1 MRSRPMLQV
10 WQKADANE
18 SEEAS
23 ILADWCWYS
32 WPIDQG
38 GCGVQLELHV
48 DIVVIIVVMI
58 KIKDLKSGRIS
69 CDNFVV
75 VAIIVLSSLSS
86 LSSSS

>member
-10 WQKADANE
+10 WQKADVNE

-48 DIVVIIVVMI
+48 DIVVIDLVV
-58 KIKDLKSGRIS
+58 LLLFY
-69 CDNFVV
+69 CDYCFLVMV
-75 VAIIVLSSLSS
+75 VADVLLIVSFRCCIVFVFL
-86 LSSSS
+86 

>member
-1 MRSRPMLQV
+1 MLQV
-10 WQKADANE
+10 WQKEDVNE

-48 DIVVIIVVMI
+48 DIVVIDLVV
-58 KIKDLKSGRIS
+58 LLLLFY
-69 CDNFVV
+69 CDYCFLVMV
-75 VAIIVLSSLSS
+75 VAGVLLNVSFRYCIVFAFL
-86 LSSSS
+86 